1 MRNRKKWISVLAT
14 VIVVALIGVAG
25 VMIAKRA
32 THDQPIGNGGIPEDE
47 RIHVKV
53 NKSFSSWE
61 GITADSD
68 FIVVASVGEL
78 KEVAT
83 VEQGDGWYFPIT
95 ELTVLDSLKGNLP
108 EGANIDLLQTRYV
121 AEDPPVQE
129 GETVLLFLKKF
140 SGPQTDDPNTYVC
153 NGLYGGHYKIQG
165 ERVVESYIRDGDPG
179 NSMVKDGK
187 LWGVEPKLSAVTSTV
202 ESLVAAD

>member
-1 MRNRKKWISVLAT
+1 MRNRKKWLSVLAT

-25 VMIAKRA
+25 MMIANRA
-32 THDQPIGNGGIPEDE
+32 TRNGPAVNDAIPAEE
-47 RIHVKV
+47 RIHVVV

-83 VEQGDGWYFPIT
+83 VDRADGWYFPIT

-153 NGLYGGHYKIQG
+153 NGLYNGHYKIQDQC
-165 ERVVESYIRDGDPG
+165 VVASYIQAGEAG
-179 NSMVKDGK
+179 NAVFQDGK
-187 LWGVEPKLSAVTSTV
+187 LWGVEPKLEAVKNTI
-202 ESLVAAD
+202 ESLVAAN